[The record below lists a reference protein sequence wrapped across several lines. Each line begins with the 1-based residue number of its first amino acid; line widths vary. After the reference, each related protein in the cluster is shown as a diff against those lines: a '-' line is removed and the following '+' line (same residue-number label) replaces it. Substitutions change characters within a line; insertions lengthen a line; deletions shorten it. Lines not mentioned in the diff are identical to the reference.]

1 MLANKMVVVIAAEA
15 PVGVALNTAALLG
28 VALGHHH
35 EDVVG
40 DDAVDGSGGH
50 HIGMSAHPI
59 PVLRVPGERLREL
72 RAQAVARDGVTVHD
86 MNQVAQQ
93 SRSYDQFLATMSGTK
108 QEDLEYLGVGIYG
121 PRAAVD
127 SLTGALALYR

>member
-35 EDVVG
+35 DDTVG
-40 DDAVDGSGGH
+40 PDAPDAAGAVH
-50 HIGMSAHPI
+50 VGMSVYPI
-59 PVLRVPGERLREL
+59 PVLRAPADRLRDL
-72 RAQAVARDGVTVHD
+72 RAQAAAREDLTVHD

-93 SRSYDQFLATMSGTK
+93 SRTYEQFLATISGTK
-108 QEDLEYLGVGIYG
+108 PEDLEYYGLAIYG
-121 PRAAVD
+121 PRATVD

>member
-1 MLANKMVVVIAAEA
+1 MLANKMVVVVAAEA

-35 EDVVG
+35 DDVVG
-40 DDAVDGSGGH
+40 PSVTDASGAVH
-50 HIGMSAHPI
+50 TGMCAHPI
-59 PVLRVPGERLREL
+59 PVLRAPADRLREL
-72 RAQAVARDGVTVHD
+72 RDAAASRGGVTVHD

-93 SRSYDQFLATMSGTK
+93 SRTYEQFAATIGGTK
-108 QEDLEYLGVGIYG
+108 AEDLEYFGLGIYG